1 MQDALKNNIY
11 SPEDWY
17 LSSTCR
23 TRSGVI
29 FDATADLWD
38 YRDGLTNVKINF
50 AKINAA
56 DDFFRRALKRVLAS
70 VAMVNGPETVV
81 IYFSAATGF
90 LSSIYRFRERINE
103 ISGED
108 FLRYKASQPN
118 NKVSAAVRSVL
129 KKWARLSLGGFSE
142 NLLPTLNNIR
152 INTKNFGVAV
162 ATRDPLVGPFTDF
175 EFESINNA
183 IAREYADGRV
193 SVTTYTMALIFIAT
207 GARPVQI
214 AAMKV
219 KDVKV
224 IALEAGLDYS
234 IDVPRAKQRR
244 DPRSDFRN
252 RPLIKSV
259 GKLVSLYAEAVRLK
273 FINIMDDPLEAPLFP
288 GYQCKTSERFG
299 FMHHRLSSSISHTFN
314 RIMRRL
320 KVISER
326 TGGPINIT
334 AVRFRRTFATRAAQ
348 EGHGLLVIAE
358 LLDHSSTK
366 YASIYIDTRPDIA
379 VRIDKAVA
387 LELAP
392 IAQAFEGKII
402 RGDLQATRKDDKS
415 SHIRDLRISNSPL
428 ASCGQYEYCSMCA
441 PFACYTCN
449 SFEPW
454 LDGEH
459 EAVLD
464 YLLKKRGMQLNEI
477 DARVATVNDRTIIA
491 VAQVVDLC
499 RKLSGIEIAS
509 QKPE

>member
-1 MQDALKNNIY
+1 MQDALKNNNE
-11 SPEDWY
+11 SPDDWH
-17 LSSTCR
+17 LSSACR

-50 AKINAA
+50 EKINAA
-56 DDFFRRALKRVLAS
+56 DDFFKRALKRVMAS

-81 IYFSAATGF
+81 LYFGAAAGF
-90 LSSIYRFRERINE
+90 FYSIYQLRERINE

-108 FLRYKASQPN
+108 FLRYKLSQTN
-118 NKVSAAVRSVL
+118 NRVSLTVRSVL
-129 KKWARLSLGGFSE
+129 KKWGELNIGGLSK

-152 INTKNFGVAV
+152 INSPNSGVAV
-162 ATRDPLVGPFTDF
+162 ATKDPLTGPFTDF

-183 IAREYADGRV
+183 MAREYADGGV

-224 IALEAGLDYS
+224 VDLGTGIDYS

-244 DPRSDFRN
+244 EPRSEFRN

-259 GKLVSLYAEAVRLK
+259 GKLVSLYAEAVRSK
-273 FINIMDDPLEAPLFP
+273 FSKIMDDPLEAPLFP
-288 GYQCKTSERFG
+288 GYQCKTSAKAG
-299 FMHHRLSSSISHTFN
+299 FAHHRLSSSISQTFN

-334 AVRFRRTFATRAAQ
+334 AIRFRRTFATRAAQ

-358 LLDHSSTK
+358 LLDHSSTRH
-366 YASIYIDTRPDIA
+366 AGIYIDTRPDIA
-379 VRIDKAVA
+379 ERIDKAVA

-402 RGDLQATRKDDKS
+402 VGDMYAARKEDKS

-428 ASCGQYEYCSMCA
+428 ASCGQYEYCNMCA
-441 PFACYTCN
+441 PVACYTCN

-454 LDGEH
+454 LDGDH

-464 YLLKKRGMQLNEI
+464 YLLKKRGTQLKEI
-477 DARVATVNDRTIIA
+477 DARIATVNDRTIIA
-491 VAQVVDLC
+491 VAQVVNLC
-499 RKLSGIEIAS
+499 RHQRSI
-509 QKPE
+509 